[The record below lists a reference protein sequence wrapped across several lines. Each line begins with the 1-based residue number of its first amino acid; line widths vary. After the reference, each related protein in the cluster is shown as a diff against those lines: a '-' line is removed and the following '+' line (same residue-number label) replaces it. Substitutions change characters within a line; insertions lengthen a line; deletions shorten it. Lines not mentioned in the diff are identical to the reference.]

1 MSLKMTF
8 LGTGSAF
15 TVGHNNFQSNVLL
28 QLNGESL
35 LIDAGSDVRFAL
47 YDLKIDYHDIRS
59 VYISHLHSDHIGGL
73 EWFALSTFFD
83 DRYKGKPRLFAS
95 EAIIGDLWSKS
106 LAGGLSTLPHQR
118 ASLQTYFNVHSI
130 NKYGTFEWE
139 GITFKLVQMIHV
151 FNDYSLMPCFGLM
164 FEYNSTKIFF
174 TADTQYVPDQMM
186 HFYKEADLIFHDC
199 ETQTFPSG
207 VHAHYK
213 ELVTIPA
220 ELKKKMW
227 LYHYNPCKLPDAQA
241 DGFLGFV
248 ARGQSYIF

>member
-15 TVGHNNFQSNVLL
+15 TVGSNNFQSNVLL

-47 YDLKIDYHDIRS
+47 YDLKIDYHNIRS

-83 DRYKGKPRLFAS
+83 PQYQGKPNLFVS
-95 EAIIGDLWSKS
+95 DSVVGDLWSKS
-106 LAGGLSTLPHQR
+106 LAGGLSTLPNQR

-130 NKYGTFEWE
+130 NKYGTFVWE
-139 GITFKLVQMIHV
+139 GITFKLIQMIHV

-186 HFYKEADLIFHDC
+186 LFYKEADIIFHDC
-199 ETQTFPSG
+199 ETQSFPSG

-213 ELVTIPA
+213 ELVTIPP
-220 ELKKKMW
+220 ELKQKIW
-227 LYHYNPCKLPDAQA
+227 LYHYNPGQLPDAKK

-248 ARGQSYIF
+248 ARGQSFIF